1 MKIIA
6 GLPFRQ
12 SFVLPEYLEADGWS
26 ILGYLSNASSTH
38 ALSASLFES
47 VDNGW
52 RLSIPSTTTA
62 PWPAGTYMIYLVA
75 VDANGDEELAAT
87 LAATVEALGSVSHSK
102 KMVDAIRALMEG
114 RTATAYE
121 SYTTE
126 DGESITR
133 IPPEKL
139 MAWLAYYE
147 RRLSGEQ
154 RTGTSGGRVK
164 TIQIGFGS

>member
-1 MKIIA
+1 
-6 GLPFRQ
+6 
-12 SFVLPEYLEADGWS
+12 
-26 ILGYLSNASSTH
+26 
-38 ALSASLFES
+38 
-47 VDNGW
+47 
-52 RLSIPSTTTA
+52 
-62 PWPAGTYMIYLVA
+62 MIYLVA

-147 RRLSGEQ
+147 RRLAGEQ